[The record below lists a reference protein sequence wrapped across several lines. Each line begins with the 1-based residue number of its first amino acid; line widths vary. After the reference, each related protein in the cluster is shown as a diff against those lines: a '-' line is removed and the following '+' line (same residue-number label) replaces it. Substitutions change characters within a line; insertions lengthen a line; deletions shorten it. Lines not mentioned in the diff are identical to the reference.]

1 MLFNREKA
9 QRSWEISFTNESLN
23 QMERFRGI
31 LICTTN
37 LLSEMDSASMRRFSH
52 KIGLKYLT
60 GDGNVIFYNKM
71 IAPLIAD
78 KLDSKN
84 ESVLKRQATLAAGDF
99 KVVRNN
105 FAFYSPDEL
114 THDECIQALVNEA
127 SHKKRYAEGE
137 KIGFLKQ

>member
-1 MLFNREKA
+1 MAKKGVGRGIL
-9 QRSWEISFTNESLN
+9 W
-23 QMERFRGI
+23 GI

-71 IAPLIAD
+71 IATLLD
-78 KLDSKN
+78 NKLDSEN
-84 ESVLKRQATLAAGDF
+84 ESVLKRQTTLAAGDF

-114 THDECIQALVNEA
+114 THDECVSALVNEA
-127 SHKKRYAEGE
+127 NHKKQKEDWIFE
-137 KIGFLKQ
+137 KMMLLFLTT

>member
-1 MLFNREKA
+1 
-9 QRSWEISFTNESLN
+9 
-23 QMERFRGI
+23 
-31 LICTTN
+31 
-37 LLSEMDSASMRRFSH
+37 
-52 KIGLKYLT
+52 
-60 GDGNVIFYNKM
+60 M

-78 KLDSKN
+78 KLDSEN
-84 ESVLKRQATLAAGDF
+84 ENLLRRQTTLAAGDF